1 MTLSEMRR
9 ILDGRGW
16 QLTRSL
22 GQNFLHDANQVRRI
36 VAAAALAPGDR
47 VLEIGPGLGPLTEG
61 LVEAS
66 GRVLAVEKDARMVEA
81 LRERLAGDLA
91 EGRLEVVHAD
101 ALAWLR
107 ACSWQG
113 DGWKVASNL
122 PYSVGSP
129 ILVELALA
137 TRGPS
142 RMVVTLQEE
151 VIDRLAAR
159 AGTEDYGVLT
169 LLVGLRF
176 QVQDVFRIPRDLLLP
191 GARRR
196 VGVRGAGA
204 TRCHGVGGGGRRGL
218 RAPGEDGVRP
228 TPQDAGKAGRGGLG
242 AWPGRGGDA
251 RGGRG
256 HERPRG
262 GGDPRA
268 IPGDGRAVGGVGA
281 DGMIRSD
288 WATAAAQRPWRRRWV
303 LRRGSDGVAARVGR
317 GWAMECQQRSLA

>member
-16 QLTRSL
+16 HLTRSL

-36 VAAAALAPGDR
+36 VAAAGLVPGDR

-81 LRERLAGDLA
+81 LGGRMAGALAD
-91 EGRLEVVHAD
+91 GRLELVHAD

-107 ACSWQG
+107 SGSWQG

-137 TRGPS
+137 PRGPS

-151 VIDRLAAR
+151 VIDRLASP
-159 AGTEDYGVLT
+159 AGTGDYGVLT

-176 QVQDVFRIPRDLLLP
+176 RVQDVFRIPRDCFFPAPDVESACAVLVRRDATGLEE
-191 GARRR
+191 GA
-196 VGVRGAGA
+196 VEAYVRL
-204 TRCHGVGGGGRRGL
+204 V
-218 RAPGEDGVRP
+218 
-228 TPQDAGKAGRGGLG
+228 KAGFGQRRKML
-242 AWPGRGGDA
+242 AKLAAATWGRGPVEEA
-251 RGGRG
+251 M
-256 HERPRG
+256 
-262 GGDPRA
+262 RA
-268 IPGDGRAVGGVGA
+268 ASVGMNDRAEVVTREQFVA
-281 DGMIRSD
+281 M
-288 WATAAAQRPWRRRWV
+288 
-303 LRRGSDGVAARVGR
+303 AAR
-317 GWAMECQQRSLA
+317 LARAG

>member
-1 MTLSEMRR
+1 MTLTEMRR

-36 VAAAALAPGDR
+36 VAAAGLLPGDR
-47 VLEIGPGLGPLTEG
+47 VLEIGPGLGPLTEA

-81 LRERLAGDLA
+81 LRERMAGALAD
-91 EGRLEVVHAD
+91 GRLEVVHAD
-101 ALAWLR
+101 ALQWLR
-107 ACSWQG
+107 AGSWQG

-137 TRGPS
+137 ARGPS

-176 QVQDVFRIPRDLLLP
+176 RVQDAFRIPRDCFFPAPDVESACAVLDRRCATGLEE
-191 GARRR
+191 GAVDAYVRLVKTGFGQRRKMLAKLAGAVWGR
-196 VGVRGAGA
+196 GPVEEAMRAAGVGVNDRAEVV
-204 TRCHGVGGGGRRGL
+204 TREQFV
-218 RAPGEDGVRP
+218 A
-228 TPQDAGKAGRGGLG
+228 
-242 AWPGRGGDA
+242 
-251 RGGRG
+251 
-256 HERPRG
+256 
-262 GGDPRA
+262 
-268 IPGDGRAVGGVGA
+268 
-281 DGMIRSD
+281 M
-288 WATAAAQRPWRRRWV
+288 
-303 LRRGSDGVAARVGR
+303 AAR
-317 GWAMECQQRSLA
+317 LARAG